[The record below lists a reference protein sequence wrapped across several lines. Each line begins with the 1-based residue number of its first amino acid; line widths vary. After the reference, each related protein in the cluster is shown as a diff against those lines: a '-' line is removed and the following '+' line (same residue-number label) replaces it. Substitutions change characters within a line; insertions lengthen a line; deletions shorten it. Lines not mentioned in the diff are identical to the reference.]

1 MSFKQFFH
9 DLFLSYQFFSILF
22 LVKKPKNPTGSVRK
36 DLKSPTDDEDSD
48 EEDDEED
55 GEEDIDIGEP
65 EFVPAE
71 SPVHASSGKHVQSK

>member
-1 MSFKQFFH
+1 M
-9 DLFLSYQFFSILF
+9 
-22 LVKKPKNPTGSVRK
+22 
-36 DLKSPTDDEDSD
+36 KSPTDDEDSDDEDSD

-71 SPVHASSGKHVQSK
+71 SPVHAFSGKHVQSK